1 MVNKMIS
8 IKNVSKNYINK
19 NIEVKALK
27 GINVDIEEKK
37 ITAIIGRSGSG
48 KSTLLN
54 IIGALDTPS
63 FGEIYFDD
71 RNISNLSQ
79 KELLQFRNS
88 KIGYIFQSFYLEN
101 NLTVLTNIVIPLMI
115 KGIDKKERE
124 AKALELMDRF
134 GLSGKEK
141 QKVSELSGGER
152 QRVCIC
158 RALISNPDVILADE
172 PTGNLDFENGQIVL
186 QMLKEIA
193 LSGKIVVLVTHNLD
207 DAKMFADRIIKLS
220 DGQIV
225 EDIINEN

>member
-1 MVNKMIS
+1 MIS

-19 NIEVKALK
+19 NIEVNALK

-37 ITAIIGRSGSG
+37 VTAIIGRSGSG

-63 FGEIYFDD
+63 FGEIYFED

-88 KIGYIFQSFYLEN
+88 KIGYIFQSFYLES

-134 GLSGKEK
+134 GLTGKEK

-186 QMLKEIA
+186 QILKEIA

>member
-19 NIEVKALK
+19 NIEVNALK

-37 ITAIIGRSGSG
+37 VTAIIGRSGSG

-63 FGEIYFDD
+63 FGEIYFED

-88 KIGYIFQSFYLEN
+88 KIGYIFQSFYLES

-134 GLSGKEK
+134 GLTGKEK

-186 QMLKEIA
+186 QILKEIA